1 MQGIVALMSKMEN
14 RKSVRILYAEDDY
27 KDRQLV
33 ARTLLRDDLHCEFVY
48 ATNEAEFTEALGH
61 SKFDLI
67 LSDFTLPSFGGTA
80 ALELAKA
87 VQPEV
92 PFLFVSGTIGEERAV
107 ETLKSGAKDYVR
119 KDHLGRLSGAIRRA
133 LQEAQQ
139 IAERERAEEALR
151 DSEERFRE
159 LAETIQ
165 EVFWV

>member
-1 MQGIVALMSKMEN
+1 MSKTEN
-14 RKSVRILYAEDDY
+14 RGTVSILHLEDNCF
-27 KDRQLV
+27 DRELV
-33 ARTLLRDDLHCEFVY
+33 AQALLRDHLSCEFVY
-48 ATNEAEFTEALGH
+48 ATTAAEFREALDH

-67 LSDFTLPSFGGTA
+67 LSDFTLPSFSGTA
-80 ALELAKA
+80 ALTLAKA
-87 VQPEV
+87 AQPEV

-107 ETLKSGAKDYVR
+107 ETLKSGARDYVP

-139 IAERERAEEALR
+139 IAERERAEGALR

-165 EVFWV
+165 EVFWVTNPAKN